1 MASVQGNGMLAEH
14 RDHKGHHHHMQR
26 FHEDG
31 LDEDDNNKVHQMKT
45 EHDDGQDDQ
54 VTHYVAAHPKRRTAA
69 LAATIK
75 HGHPT
80 KITAAK
86 KSDKKTSWQ
95 QKVSLIC
102 MKLLWKCDKPLS
114 FVGFLVEWSLNFF
127 ALNGSLCTLPYRCIF
142 HRNELVFPQPETSD
156 YHTIIWHLDPRRHLY
171 TNTSAAAKANSTK
184 TNTALFPAEGSG
196 SKSAMDVCI
205 MASKLAYE
213 NELVVQKVV
222 EEDWNMH
229 FVHFYECWNEYQKK
243 NNTQVYIFTDK
254 KQDANAVVVAWRGT
268 EAFNAYDWSTD
279 IDFSWV
285 RFQNKMGVHL
295 GFLEALGLSTSGL
308 SDEIIAND
316 DQKLAYDDIT
326 KKVAE
331 IIHDNPDAKVFI
343 TGHSLGGALATLYGA
358 MLFYNAEHEITDKL
372 AAIYTY
378 GQPRVGDKEF
388 AKYGETHLKDQ
399 YVRVVYCNDIVP
411 RVPFD
416 NEIFEYKH
424 IGECSYY
431 DSVYNGLILQEEPYK
446 NFFAW
451 RFFRLRMNA
460 LWELIQS
467 AIILS
472 MEHGHDYK
480 ESLIALLL
488 RFIGLFVPGLAAHSP
503 INYVNAVRLGP
514 YPLARKIMEGV
525 SRISENLKS
534 ITGVHE
540 LDTHLTN

>member
-1 MASVQGNGMLAEH
+1 MVFCGA
-14 RDHKGHHHHMQR
+14 D
-26 FHEDG
+26 
-31 LDEDDNNKVHQMKT
+31 
-45 EHDDGQDDQ
+45 
-54 VTHYVAAHPKRRTAA
+54 
-69 LAATIK
+69 
-75 HGHPT
+75 
-80 KITAAK
+80 
-86 KSDKKTSWQ
+86 
-95 QKVSLIC
+95 
-102 MKLLWKCDKPLS
+102 
-114 FVGFLVEWSLNFF
+114 
-127 ALNGSLCTLPYRCIF
+127 
-142 HRNELVFPQPETSD
+142 ELVFPQPETSD

-171 TNTSAAAKANSTK
+171 MNTSAAAKANSTK
-184 TNTALFPAEGSG
+184 TDTASFPAEGSG
-196 SKSAMDVCI
+196 SRSAMDVCI

-213 NELVVQKVV
+213 NKPVVQKVV

-229 FVHFYECWNEYQKK
+229 FVDFYECWNEYQKQ

-254 KQDANAVVVAWRGT
+254 KQDANAVVIAWRGT

-295 GFLEALGLSTSGL
+295 GFLEALGLCDRDDMETFNKMDKRSQCKYRINSMPRRRDSTNSYIHTKQATSGL

-372 AAIYTY
+372 AAIYTF

-399 YVRVVYCNDIVP
+399 YFRVVYCNDIVP

-451 RFFRLRMNA
+451 RFFRLRINA

-472 MEHGHDYK
+472 MKHGHDYQ

-488 RFIGLFVPGLAAHSP
+488 RFIGLFFPGVAAHSP

-525 SRISENLKS
+525 GQITENLKN
-534 ITGVHE
+534 IKGVHE